1 MEITFRFTGA
11 LRASAG
17 LSSLTLSL
25 DDGATLRDALLTLR
39 DRVPASFSQQVVK
52 PMIEIEGEP
61 SLALLLVNR
70 THLSGAA
77 ELDGPVA
84 DGDIV
89 AFVMP
94 MEGG

>member
-1 MEITFRFTGA
+1 MEIAFRFTGA
-11 LRASAG
+11 LRARAG

-25 DDGATLRDALLTLR
+25 DDGATLRDALLTLC
-39 DRVPASFSQQVVK
+39 DRVPVSFSEKVVN
-52 PMIEIEGEP
+52 PVIDIEGEAH
-61 SLALLLVNR
+61 LALLLVNR

-77 ELDGPVA
+77 ELDRPVT

>member
-11 LRASAG
+11 LRTSAG
-17 LSSLTLSL
+17 ISSLTLSL
-25 DDGATLRDALLTLR
+25 EDGATLRDALFALC
-39 DRVPASFSQQVVK
+39 DRVPASFLEQVVK
-52 PMIEIEGEP
+52 PVIEIKGDP
-61 SLALLLVNR
+61 PLALLLVNR

-77 ELDGPVA
+77 ELDRPVA